1 MRTFKSEMQRQA
13 RVEGDI
19 GDGRRQWRQ
28 QLGSLAAWDRIARSE
43 QETVVL
49 SQNIQAVGLFR
60 ERREM
65 SEENK
70 RRKKKKTVRLNNK
83 DLGPKK
89 KKDLGRV

>member
-1 MRTFKSEMQRQA
+1 MRTFRSEMQRQA

-49 SQNIQAVGLFR
+49 SQNIQAIGLFR

-70 RRKKKKTVRLNNK
+70 RRKKKKNSKALQQGLR
-83 DLGPKK
+83 PKK

>member
-1 MRTFKSEMQRQA
+1 MTA
-13 RVEGDI
+13 T
-19 GDGRRQWRQ
+19 
-28 QLGSLAAWDRIARSE
+28 ARIARSE

-70 RRKKKKTVRLNNK
+70 RRKKKKTGRLYNK

>member
-1 MRTFKSEMQRQA
+1 MRTFRSEMQRQA

-43 QETVVL
+43 QETAVL

-70 RRKKKKTVRLNNK
+70 RRKKKKK
-83 DLGPKK
+83 Q
-89 KKDLGRV
+89 

>member
-1 MRTFKSEMQRQA
+1 MATVTA
-13 RVEGDI
+13 T
-19 GDGRRQWRQ
+19 
-28 QLGSLAAWDRIARSE
+28 ARIARSE
-43 QETVVL
+43 QEMVVL

-70 RRKKKKTVRLNNK
+70 RRKKKKKGRLYNK

-89 KKDLGRV
+89 KRT